1 MYPEIEPFQ
10 TDFLIV
16 SEDHDLYWEESGNPN
31 GQPILFLHGGPG
43 SCTEPLFRR
52 FFDPKVYRIILMDQ
66 RGCGK
71 STPHASLKDN
81 TTWHLVEDIE
91 KLRAYLSI
99 KKWIVFGGSWGS
111 TLALCYAI
119 MHPEHVKGLILRGIF
134 LVRQKELKW
143 FYQFGAHH
151 IFPDEW
157 EKFVAP
163 IPVSERQDLIS
174 AYYKQLT
181 SLDPDLRRTAAKAW
195 SGWEAA
201 TLKLMYD
208 SKLFSKFTADEHA
221 DSISRIEC
229 HYFVNRAFMETDNWI
244 LENVFKIRSIPGI
257 IVHGRYD
264 VICPVENAWELHKAW
279 PESTLEIVPDA
290 GHAISE
296 KGISEALVRAT
307 DNFRN
312 L

>member
-181 SLDPDLRRTAAKAW
+181 SSDPDLRRTAAKAW